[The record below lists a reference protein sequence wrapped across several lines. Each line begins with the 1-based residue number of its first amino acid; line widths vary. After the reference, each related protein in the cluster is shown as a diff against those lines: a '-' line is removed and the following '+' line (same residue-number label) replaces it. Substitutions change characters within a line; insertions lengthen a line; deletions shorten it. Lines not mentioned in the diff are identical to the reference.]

1 MSVIWGTPYLLI
13 SIAVESLEPATVVAG
28 RTGIAALLLLPL
40 AIYQGSLKTAW
51 RFWPWILA
59 FAVIEMAIPFV
70 LLGHAE
76 QTLPSGLTG
85 LLVATVPLFGA
96 LTAYL
101 LGDHRAL
108 TRSRI
113 LGLVIGIAG
122 VALVVGAASGDGGIR
137 LINVA
142 EVLVVAVCYAIA
154 PFITARKLTEVPGIG
169 LAALALGMVAVGYVP
184 VALLTQDQAPTARS
198 LSALVALAILCTAI
212 AFVIFFALIRE
223 VGPAKAT
230 VITFINPIVALA
242 LGVVVLDEH
251 LSWGQLLGLP
261 VVLAGCW
268 LAAGQK
274 PTEVEPAVELPTAD
288 PAPAS

>member
-1 MSVIWGTPYLLI
+1 
-13 SIAVESLEPATVVAG
+13 VESLAPATVVAG
-28 RTGIAALLLLPL
+28 RTGIAALLLLPI
-40 AIYQGSLKTAW
+40 AIHQGSLKVAFE
-51 RFWPWILA
+51 FWPWILA

-96 LTAYL
+96 IVAYV
-101 LGDHRAL
+101 LGDHHAL
-108 TRSRI
+108 TRTRI
-113 LGLVIGIAG
+113 LGLFVGVAG
-122 VALVVGAASGDGGIR
+122 VALVVGAASGSGEIR
-137 LINVA
+137 LLNVA

-154 PFITARKLTEVPGIG
+154 PFITDRKLTEVPGIG
-169 LAALALGMVAVGYVP
+169 LATLALGMVAIGYIVP
-184 VALLTQDQAPTARS
+184 AVLTEDEMPTGRS
-198 LSALVALAILCTAI
+198 IGALVALAIICTGI

-223 VGPAKAT
+223 VGPAQAT
-230 VITFINPIVALA
+230 VITFVNPIVALA

-268 LAAGQK
+268 LAAGK
-274 PTEVEPAVELPTAD
+274 RPTDPDPDPDPDPTAPALAQVD
-288 PAPAS
+288 PTPAD